1 MNEHRAGPEDFE
13 LDKGYEQLADKT
25 WEETLQ
31 EGESAWEKE
40 PEQEQE
46 RVSVRMPQY
55 MASIFI
61 DTKRRDRNVP
71 TVAAVERLTAKIGIA
86 IVRMRF
92 HEQVL
97 EVERLHKE
105 ILQLGNQFLLKRTYR
120 GGDYSL
126 QEVVDTV
133 YRKCSLRRWVAGAIT
148 DNLTDPLGLPTSTAV
163 LITLLA
169 GISRSESWVPKK
181 WIELAER
188 ELDYFGTYLKG
199 EARRLRTE
207 LLGRA

>member
-1 MNEHRAGPEDFE
+1 MVEHQAGPEDFE
-13 LDKGYEQLADKT
+13 LEKGYEQLADKT
-25 WEETLQ
+25 WEEILQ
-31 EGESAWEKE
+31 EGESAWEK
-40 PEQEQE
+40 EQEQE

-55 MASIFI
+55 IASIFV
-61 DTKRRDRNVP
+61 DTKHRDRNVP

-86 IVRMRF
+86 NIRIRF
-92 HEQVL
+92 HEPVL

-105 ILQLGNQFLLKRTYR
+105 ILQLGNQLLLKRTYR

-169 GISRSESWVPKK
+169 GISKSESWVPRG
-181 WIELAER
+181 WVELAER
-188 ELDYFGTYLKG
+188 ELDYFGNYLKG